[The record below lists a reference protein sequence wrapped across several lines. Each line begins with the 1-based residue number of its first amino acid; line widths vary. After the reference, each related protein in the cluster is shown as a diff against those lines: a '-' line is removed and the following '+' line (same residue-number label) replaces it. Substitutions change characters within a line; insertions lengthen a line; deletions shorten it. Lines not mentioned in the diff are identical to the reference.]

1 MMNMTMPAN
10 LTNPC
15 MNGRFDLVNQKT
27 ILVLP
32 AGVTY
37 SCLLNDH
44 RVFSAD
50 GEAQIDDVIGI
61 VTASTPT
68 RSAFTFYHSVFWQTA
83 RPIMQDDQLNLWV
96 TYLGW
101 DDKMNMM
108 GSGNLNVGAHLL
120 FHSGKKT
127 PTFFKWENNVM
138 VNQTLMMPE
147 KGIPM
152 NSTTNYTASSLN
164 INTVYYAPETNSTW
178 AGVYLGTVAPFS
190 LLGHPNLKYGQT
202 ANYTVSYSYFG
213 ADGNNT
219 TGTSDQQS
227 ALLVDMGAVALTLGS
242 AAIAT
247 ALLAF

>member
-27 ILVLP
+27 ILVSPL
-32 AGVTY
+32 GVTY

-50 GEAQIDDVIGI
+50 GETQIDDVIGI
-61 VTASTPT
+61 VTASTT
-68 RSAFTFYHSVFWQTA
+68 RASAFTFYHSVFWQTA

-96 TYLGW
+96 TYRGW

-120 FHSGKKT
+120 FHSGNKT
-127 PTFFKWENNVM
+127 PTFFRWENNVM
-138 VNQTLMMPE
+138 VNQKSMMPE
-147 KGIPM
+147 RGIPM
-152 NSTTNYTASSLN
+152 NSTTNYTSSSLN

-202 ANYTVSYSYFG
+202 ANYTVSYSYFS
-213 ADGNNT
+213 ADGNTT

-227 ALLVDMGAVALTLGS
+227 SLLIDMGAVALTFGS